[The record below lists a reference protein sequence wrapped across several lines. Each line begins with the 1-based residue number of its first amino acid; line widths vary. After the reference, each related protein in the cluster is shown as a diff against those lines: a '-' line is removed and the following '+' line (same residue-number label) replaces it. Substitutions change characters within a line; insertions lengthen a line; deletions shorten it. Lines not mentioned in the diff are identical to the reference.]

1 MAEKRTIELEVKDN
15 GSTATLKKQLK
26 EATIELQMMSEK
38 FGETSVEATNAAK
51 KVAELKDRIGDAKAL
66 SDAFDPDKKFQAVSG
81 ALSGV
86 AGGFSAVTG
95 AMGLFG
101 AESERVQQIMLKV
114 QSAMALS
121 QGINAITS
129 AKDQFK
135 VLGTVAKNALSGIKT
150 GIAATGIGLLV
161 VALGTMVAYWDDI
174 KAAVNG
180 VNAET
185 EKNVK
190 TQEQQAQL
198 AQKKL
203 DAFTLEEKTLKLA
216 GKSEKEINELRRQR
230 IKTAILEQ
238 EQFIKA
244 QEHRN
249 KIEYQAAKRNRDIA
263 KGIIDFMINSIMF
276 IPKTAGKII
285 DTFLIPVNKAITF
298 LGGTAIPKVS
308 KLMDNFTDSISG
320 GIANF
325 IFDPEGVKA
334 EGDKAL
340 EESKKALDGLKG
352 QYLDNELAIQNANKK
367 TNSNKK
373 EDHKKT
379 AEEIAKEEADARKK
393 LIDEIDK
400 QYQDEYKLLSES
412 EKAKIE
418 LIQNA
423 KEKEKAVLLASYN
436 DWEKGFLD
444 ERTKDEKAALDK
456 QFEEGKISEQKYR
469 EDLINL
475 RKNAIN
481 LLTEQ
486 EAQIL
491 KDKKEKLYNDLKA
504 IDEAKQKELNEALKK
519 MREDVA
525 LQSMSEQQKEI
536 ESINQKYKAIEE
548 LAKGNAEAMQEIE
561 DAKGAEIDKINE
573 KYAQIEAKRKRED
586 LERNVAF
593 VQQGL
598 TIIQDLTELFGKKGE
613 ASARK
618 AFKVKKA
625 AQIASATIDTYMNAT
640 AAYGSQFVPVPDPS
654 SPVRGGIA
662 AGLAVAAGLL
672 NIGKIAAQK
681 FDGGGSSGG
690 GGGSVSVGSGGLGGS
705 TQAPSFNVVGNNGLN
720 QLQQL
725 QQQPLQ
731 AFVVSGNVTTA
742 QSLDRNRITN
752 ATL

>member
-1 MAEKRTIELEVKDN
+1 MAEKRTIELEVKDG
-15 GSTATLKKQLK
+15 GSTETLRRQLK
-26 EATIELQMMSEK
+26 EATVELQTMSEK
-38 FGETSVEATNAAK
+38 FGATSQQAQNAAK
-51 KVAELKDRIGDAKAL
+51 KVAELKDKIGDAKMM

-86 AGGFSAVTG
+86 AGGFG
-95 AMGLFG
+95 AIQSGMQLFG
-101 AESERVQQIMLKV
+101 VESEKVEKMMQKV
-114 QSAMALS
+114 QTAMALS
-121 QGINAITS
+121 QGINAITQ

-135 VLGTVAKNALSGIKT
+135 TLGVVAKNALNGIKS

-185 EKNVK
+185 EKNLK
-190 TQEQQAQL
+190 TQEKQAEL

-203 DAFTLEEKTLKLA
+203 DAFSLEEKTLKLA

-244 QEHRN
+244 QEQRN
-249 KIEYQAAKRNRDIA
+249 KIEYQAAKRNREIA
-263 KGIIDFMINSIMF
+263 KGIIDFMINSITF
-276 IPKTAGKII
+276 IPRAAGEII
-285 DTFLIPVNKAITF
+285 DNLLIPVNKAITF
-298 LGGTAIPKVS
+298 LGGTAIPKVG
-308 KLMDNFTDSISG
+308 KLMDNLTESISG

-352 QYLDNELAIQNANKK
+352 QYLDNELAIQNANKQ

-373 EDHKKT
+373 DDNKKT

-393 LIDEIDK
+393 LISELDK

-412 EKAKIE
+412 EKAKID

-423 KEKEKAVLLASYN
+423 KEKEKAVLLSSYN

-444 ERTKDEKAALDK
+444 ERTKDEKEALDK
-456 QFEEGKISEQKYR
+456 QFEDGLISEQKYR

-504 IDEAKQKELNEALKK
+504 IDEAKQKELDEALKK

-536 ESINQKYKAIEE
+536 EAINQKYKAIEE
-548 LAKGNAEAMQEIE
+548 LAKGNAEAMKEIE
-561 DAKGAEIDKINE
+561 DAKRNDIDKINE
-573 KYAQIEAKRKRED
+573 KYDKEEKKRRQENIDKYLDLAKQQFQALGDLAMQFNFKSKSAQKAAF
-586 LERNVAF
+586 NV
-593 VQQGL
+593 
-598 TIIQDLTELFGKKGE
+598 KKG
-613 ASARK
+613 AD
-618 AFKVKKA
+618 
-625 AQIASATIDTYMNAT
+625 IASATIDTYKSAQSAYASMAGIPVAGPALG
-640 AAYGSQFVPVPDPS
+640 AAAAA
-654 SPVRGGIA
+654 IA
-662 AGLAVAAGLL
+662 VTAGLL
-672 NIGKIAAQK
+672 NVKKIASQK
-681 FDGGGSSGG
+681 FEGGSILGGGS
-690 GGGSVSVGSGGLGGS
+690 GGGSMSVGGLSGGA
-705 TQAPSFNVVGNNGLN
+705 QAPSFNVVGNNGLN

-725 QQQPLQ
+725 QQQPVQ

>member
-1 MAEKRTIELEVKDN
+1 MAEKRTIELEVKDG
-15 GSTATLKKQLK
+15 GSTQTLKKQLK
-26 EATIELQMMSEK
+26 EATIELQTMSEK
-38 FGETSVEATNAAK
+38 FGSTSQQAQEAAK
-51 KVAELKDRIGDAKAL
+51 KVAMLKDKISDAKL
-66 SDAFDPDKKFQAVSG
+66 MSDAFNPDKKFAAVSG

-101 AESERVQQIMLKV
+101 AESERVQQMMLKV

-121 QGINAITS
+121 QGINAITQ

-135 VLGTVAKNALSGIKT
+135 TLGVVAKNALNGIKT
-150 GIAATGIGLLV
+150 GIGATGIGLLV
-161 VALGTMVAYWDDI
+161 IALGTMVAYWDDI
-174 KAAVNG
+174 KAAISG
-180 VNAET
+180 VDEET
-185 EKNVK
+185 KKNLK

-203 DAFTLEEKTLKLA
+203 DAFSLEEKTLKLA

-238 EQFIKA
+238 EQYIKA
-244 QEHRN
+244 QEQRN

-263 KGIIDFMINSIMF
+263 KGIVDFMLNSIMY

-285 DTFLIPVNKAITF
+285 DSLLVPVNKAITY
-298 LGGTAIPKVS
+298 LGGSAIPKVG
-308 KLMDNFTDSISG
+308 KMLDNLTESISG
-320 GIANF
+320 GIADF
-325 IFDPEGVKA
+325 IFDPEGVKE
-334 EGDKAL
+334 EGQKAL

-352 QYLDNELAIQNANKK
+352 QYLDNELAIQNANKQ
-367 TNSNKK
+367 TNTNKK
-373 EDHKKT
+373 DDNKKT
-379 AEEIAKEEADARKK
+379 EEEIAKEQADARKK
-393 LIDEIDK
+393 LIDELDK
-400 QYQDEYKLLSES
+400 QYQDEYKLLNES
-412 EKAKIE
+412 EKAKID

-436 DWEKGFLD
+436 DWEKKFLD

-456 QFEEGKISEQKYR
+456 QFQDGLISEQQYR
-469 EDLINL
+469 DDLINL

-504 IDEAKQKELNEALKK
+504 IDEAKQKELDEALKK

-525 LQSMSEQQKEI
+525 LQSMTEQQKEI
-536 ESINQKYKAIEE
+536 EAINKKYKTLEE
-548 LAKGNAEAMQEIE
+548 LAKGNAQAMQEIE
-561 DAKGAEIDKINE
+561 DAKGSEIDKINE

-690 GGGSVSVGSGGLGGS
+690 GGSASVGSGGLGGS
-705 TQAPSFNVVGNNGLN
+705 AQAPSFNVVGNNGLN